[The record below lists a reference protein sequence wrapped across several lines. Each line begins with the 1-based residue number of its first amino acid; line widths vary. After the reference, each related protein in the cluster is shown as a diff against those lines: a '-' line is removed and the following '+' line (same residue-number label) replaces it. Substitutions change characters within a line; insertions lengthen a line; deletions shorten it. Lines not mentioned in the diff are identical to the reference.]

1 MALALGFTRRTL
13 MKHPS
18 QLRLAMAQINV
29 IGGGEGNVCIANIQ
43 SAAKS
48 VGEQNIIGFD
58 GIRDSCACIIEM
70 AADTP
75 YSQKSRGQD

>member
-1 MALALGFTRRTL
+1 

-43 SAAKS
+43 SAAES
-48 VGEQNIIGFD
+48 VGDRTESRNAFPQN
-58 GIRDSCACIIEM
+58 
-70 AADTP
+70 
-75 YSQKSRGQD
+75 